1 MTMRRQ
7 ALRSSAL
14 LATYLLLSL
23 ILFFFFTLPSILVRA
38 EPASSG
44 TSAAMGEADRVT
56 PGDMNTGALL
66 LQTEDGG
73 LVEAPRLAT
82 DIVMTVNGTIA
93 RVAVTQRFENPSDRW
108 LEGIYV
114 FPLPEQSAVDALH
127 MEIGDRVIEGEVKG
141 RDEAKKAYEEA
152 KDAGQKA
159 SLVEQER
166 PNIFTNSVANI
177 GPHEAIVVRIE
188 YQETVKQDAGVYS
201 LRFPLVVA
209 PRYNQKASE
218 VTTVDFGGKPTV
230 VDPVPDRDRITPP
243 VLDPAKSPKINPV
256 SIQVK
261 LNAGFVLGDVK
272 SSFHQITLDRTGDE
286 TATLSLAGGTV
297 PADKDFELIWS
308 PKAASVPQTAVF
320 HEIVNGQDYLL
331 AMVTPPTLDSA
342 PKLLPRE
349 LIFVIDNSGSMAG
362 TSIVQAKQSLLFAL
376 NRLRAG
382 DKFNVVRFDDTME
395 TLFDTAVDASSEN
408 LAIAKNFVSRLDAE
422 GGTEMLPALKV
433 ALKDASPNDTTRLRQ
448 VVFLTDGVVGN
459 EAQLFEEIASRVGRS
474 RLFTVGIGSAPN
486 SYFMRRAAELGRG
499 TFTEIG
505 SEEQVLER
513 MSALFT
519 KLEKPV
525 MVGLKAE
532 WPNGTSVEVW
542 PEPLPDLYAGEPVV
556 LSAKVSS
563 MNGELHLSGTF
574 DGKPWTAGLRMSD
587 AIDGAGV
594 AKLWARSKIASL
606 EAKLYGG
613 MDEAGVDKVIE
624 TVALEHHLVSSQTSL
639 IAIDKTK
646 SRPDGQGV
654 SSVDMPVNLPDGWV
668 YDKVFGPQGSAQHAM
683 KAAGRPA
690 SYDRALM
697 QNPSGAGLST
707 SMMPSAP
714 PQLAFDG
721 GAVATTESAPAD
733 VDAAPPVPDPAQM
746 PDTVTVAPAGPEAG
760 QADQSY
766 PLLPLTV
773 VPKPDR
779 SPLAV
784 LKVPHDPNQRIAI
797 LALVLALLSAVTF
810 ILWRYHRRDY
820 ASPRRIGRR
829 I

>member
-7 ALRSSAL
+7 ALRSRAP
-14 LATYLLLSL
+14 LATFLFLSP
-23 ILFFFFTLPSILVRA
+23 ILAFLFTLPGTVAKADPA
-38 EPASSG
+38 EPPARDAS
-44 TSAAMGEADRVT
+44 AVN

-66 LQTEDGG
+66 LQSEDGKYI
-73 LVEAPRLAT
+73 EAPRLNT
-82 DIVMTVNGTIA
+82 DAVINVNGTIA

-108 LEGIYV
+108 LEGVYV
-114 FPLPEQSAVDALH
+114 FPLPEQSAVDALR
-127 MEIGDRVIEGEVKG
+127 MEIGSRVIEGEIKG
-141 RDEAKKAYEEA
+141 RDEAKKAYEAA

-177 GPHEAIVVRIE
+177 GPHESIVIRIE
-188 YQETVKQDAGVYS
+188 YQETVKQDGGVYS

-209 PRYNQKASE
+209 PRYSPEASNLN
-218 VTTVDFGGKPTV
+218 VVDFGGKPGL
-230 VDPVPDRDRITPP
+230 VDPVEDRDRISPP
-243 VLDPAKSPKINPV
+243 VLDPDKAGKINPV

-261 LNAGFVLGDVK
+261 LNAGFILGDIK
-272 SSFHQITLDRTGDE
+272 SSFHRITLNQTGDE
-286 TATLSLAGGTV
+286 TAALSLADGTV
-297 PADKDFELIWS
+297 PADKDFELTWS
-308 PKAASVPQTAVF
+308 PKAAAVPQTALF
-320 HEIVNGQDYLL
+320 HEIVGGQDYLL
-331 AMVTPPTLDSA
+331 AMVTPPTLDGA

-362 TSIVQAKQSLLFAL
+362 TSMVQAKQSLLFAL
-376 NRLRAG
+376 DRLRQG

-395 TLFDTAVDASSEN
+395 TLFDTAVDATSEN
-408 LAIAKNFVSRLDAE
+408 LAIAKNFVSRLDAQ
-422 GGTEMLPALKV
+422 GGTEMLPALQA
-433 ALKDASPNDTTRLRQ
+433 ALKDANPNDASRLRQ
-448 VVFLTDGVVGN
+448 VVFLTDGSVGN
-459 EAQLFEEIASRVGRS
+459 EAQLFAAIVDQRGRS

-505 SEEQVLER
+505 SQEQVLER

-542 PEPLPDLYAGEPVV
+542 PDPLPDLYAGEPVV

-574 DGKPWTAGLRMSD
+574 DGRPWTAALNIPD

-606 EAKLYGG
+606 EAKLFTDPSANGI
-613 MDEAGVDKVIE
+613 DKAIE
-624 TVALEHHLVSSQTSL
+624 TVALAHHLVSSQTSL
-639 IAIDKTK
+639 VAIDNTK

-654 SSVDMPVNLPDGWV
+654 ASVDMPVNLPAGWE
-668 YDKVFGPQGSAQHAM
+668 YDKVFGSPGSQPMQKAMGRGALNNALAALPLYRQAQ
-683 KAAGRPA
+683 PA
-690 SYDRALM
+690 PTAT
-697 QNPSGAGLST
+697 PSQYG
-707 SMMPSAP
+707 
-714 PQLAFDG
+714 FDG
-721 GAVATTESAPAD
+721 GVASTAPDAVAQVETAPLAD
-733 VDAAPPVPDPAQM
+733 PNQSSTVVPSKPDA
-746 PDTVTVAPAGPEAG
+746 DTVG
-760 QADQSY
+760 QTY

-773 VPKPDR
+773 VPKPEA
-779 SPLAV
+779 SPLAS
-784 LKVPHDPNQRIAI
+784 LKVPHDLNQRIAI
-797 LALVLALLSAVTF
+797 LALVLGLLSAFTF
-810 ILWRYHRRDY
+810 ILWLYHRRDY
-820 ASPRRIGRR
+820 ASPRRTGRR